1 MIILTGVFIL
11 FLWEI
16 NNESSN
22 IEEARTVAVNAII
35 MIEVLYLLNC
45 RSLTKSMFQIGV
57 FSNKWIILGITLMLL
72 LQLAYTYL
80 PAMNT
85 VFQSAPIEI
94 DSWLRIFA
102 LAAIAYSIIEFDKW
116 IRMAFSKKKNP
127 AKWFRT
133 ISWME

>member
-1 MIILTGVFIL
+1 
-11 FLWEI
+11 
-16 NNESSN
+16 
-22 IEEARTVAVNAII
+22 
-35 MIEVLYLLNC
+35 
-45 RSLTKSMFQIGV
+45 
-57 FSNKWIILGITLMLL
+57 MLL

-116 IRMAFSKKKNP
+116 IRMAFSKKK
-127 AKWFRT
+127 
-133 ISWME
+133 SSQMVSHD